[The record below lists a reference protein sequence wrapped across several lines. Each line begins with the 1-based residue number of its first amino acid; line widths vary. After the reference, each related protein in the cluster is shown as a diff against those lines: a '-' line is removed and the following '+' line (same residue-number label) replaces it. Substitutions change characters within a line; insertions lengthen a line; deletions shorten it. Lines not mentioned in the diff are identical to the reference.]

1 MLRGISI
8 SSTWFTC
15 SGTILI
21 RRATDAPLAT
31 LKSAVSF
38 DFLNGCRF
46 DFLSLSPD
54 LTSCPDRSTLFF
66 LFQVVVT
73 RGGMRR
79 SASPRDA
86 PHRIRSFLPLRLGF
100 SSTWPTATRGNA
112 GFNLEHYLTGK
123 LRPKPENIGPMA
135 LRSKEPAPEERG
147 DVKFLHVGLLLLGQ
161 PEASS
166 GKEQA
171 AVRGRCSRCW
181 PAGCRSG
188 SWS

>member
-1 MLRGISI
+1 MLPGSRGLC
-8 SSTWFTC
+8 FFVAFHC
-15 SGTILI
+15 AG
-21 RRATDAPLAT
+21 RPMAPRYG
-31 LKSAVSF
+31 SAV
-38 DFLNGCRF
+38 
-46 DFLSLSPD
+46 
-54 LTSCPDRSTLFF
+54 
-66 LFQVVVT
+66 
-73 RGGMRR
+73 
-79 SASPRDA
+79 
-86 PHRIRSFLPLRLGF
+86 LP
-100 SSTWPTATRGNA
+100 P
-112 GFNLEHYLTGK
+112 LTGR